1 MLLVSDLVTEE
12 LTNAEATQSATLCM
26 LCTLCSL
33 RSLHQVATLAAIRT
47 RHVTNVTH
55 NYFVLPAA
63 CDCMALLHMPV
74 LSYVLKYSHKS
85 YTPAT

>member
-1 MLLVSDLVTEE
+1 MV
-12 LTNAEATQSATLCM
+12 LTWISYAEATQSATLCTLCM
-26 LCTLCSL
+26 LCTLC
-33 RSLHQVATLAAIRT
+33 SLHQVATLAAIRM

-63 CDCMALLHMPV
+63 RDCMALLRMPI